1 MKKRKIR
8 LMLVTLAAAISMLS
22 GCGKAGE
29 EAMQETN
36 SLNEN
41 GDNEN
46 TPQNEDAEEEKDSNT
61 ETKNAD
67 LNDTKAENGE
77 PDGGEPEEES
87 FSENSEELEGMVQSI
102 GEGSVVIS
110 RIFSEKSEEDGLY
123 YVSGVAEGSDEEEL
137 VTVSVTEDTKFQ
149 VRTIKNGGEDVT
161 EREGTFED
169 MKKDMIVN
177 VTGYMDNAGEEI
189 RASEIVIMEVISQ

>member
-8 LMLVTLAAAISMLS
+8 LMLVTLAATISMLS
-22 GCGKAGE
+22 GCGKAGG

-149 VRTIKNGGEDVT
+149 VRTIKNGGEDAT

>member
-1 MKKRKIR
+1 MKKRKIW
-8 LMLVTLAAAISMLS
+8 LMIVTLAAAISMLS
-22 GCGKAGE
+22 GCGKAGG

-149 VRTIKNGGEDVT
+149 VRTIKNGGEDAT

>member
-41 GDNEN
+41 GNNEN
-46 TPQNEDAEEEKDSNT
+46 APQNEDAEEEKDSNT

>member
-8 LMLVTLAAAISMLS
+8 LMLVTLAATISMLS
-22 GCGKAGE
+22 GCGKAGG

-67 LNDTKAENGE
+67 LNDTKAENDE

-149 VRTIKNGGEDVT
+149 VRTIKNGGEDAT

>member
-8 LMLVTLAAAISMLS
+8 LMLVTLAATISMLS

-41 GDNEN
+41 GNNEN
-46 TPQNEDAEEEKDSNT
+46 APQNEDAEEEKDSNT

-102 GEGSVVIS
+102 GEGS
-110 RIFSEKSEEDGLY
+110 
-123 YVSGVAEGSDEEEL
+123 
-137 VTVSVTEDTKFQ
+137 
-149 VRTIKNGGEDVT
+149 
-161 EREGTFED
+161 
-169 MKKDMIVN
+169 
-177 VTGYMDNAGEEI
+177 EI
-189 RASEIVIMEVISQ
+189 GRAHV

>member
-8 LMLVTLAAAISMLS
+8 LMLVTLAATISMLS

-67 LNDTKAENGE
+67 LKQKMASRTAANRRRNRFQKTQKSWREWCRV
-77 PDGGEPEEES
+77 
-87 FSENSEELEGMVQSI
+87 SE
-102 GEGSVVIS
+102 
-110 RIFSEKSEEDGLY
+110 
-123 YVSGVAEGSDEEEL
+123 
-137 VTVSVTEDTKFQ
+137 
-149 VRTIKNGGEDVT
+149 
-161 EREGTFED
+161 
-169 MKKDMIVN
+169 
-177 VTGYMDNAGEEI
+177 
-189 RASEIVIMEVISQ
+189 RAL

>member
-1 MKKRKIR
+1 MKKRKIW
-8 LMLVTLAAAISMLS
+8 LMIVTLAAAISMLS
-22 GCGKAGE
+22 GCGKAGG
-29 EAMQETN
+29 EAMQETK
-36 SLNEN
+36 SLNER
-41 GDNEN
+41 GDNEK

-77 PDGGEPEEES
+77 PDGGKPEEES

>member
-149 VRTIKNGGEDVT
+149 VRTIKNGG
-161 EREGTFED
+161 
-169 MKKDMIVN
+169 
-177 VTGYMDNAGEEI
+177 
-189 RASEIVIMEVISQ
+189 

>member
-1 MKKRKIR
+1 MKKRKIW
-8 LMLVTLAAAISMLS
+8 LMIVTLAAAISMLS
-22 GCGKAGE
+22 GCGKAGG

-67 LNDTKAENGE
+67 LNDTKAENDE

>member
-8 LMLVTLAAAISMLS
+8 LMLVTLAATISMLS

-41 GDNEN
+41 GNNEN
-46 TPQNEDAEEEKDSNT
+46 APQNEDAEEEKDSNT

-67 LNDTKAENGE
+67 LNDTKAENG
-77 PDGGEPEEES
+77 
-87 FSENSEELEGMVQSI
+87 
-102 GEGSVVIS
+102 
-110 RIFSEKSEEDGLY
+110 
-123 YVSGVAEGSDEEEL
+123 EEEL

>member
-1 MKKRKIR
+1 
-8 LMLVTLAAAISMLS
+8 
-22 GCGKAGE
+22 
-29 EAMQETN
+29 MQETN

>member
-8 LMLVTLAAAISMLS
+8 LMLVTLAVAISMLS

-41 GDNEN
+41 GNNEN

-67 LNDTKAENGE
+67 LNDTKAENDE

>member
-1 MKKRKIR
+1 
-8 LMLVTLAAAISMLS
+8 
-22 GCGKAGE
+22 
-29 EAMQETN
+29 MQETN

-41 GDNEN
+41 GNNEN

>member
-8 LMLVTLAAAISMLS
+8 LMLVTLAATISMLS
-22 GCGKAGE
+22 GCGKAGG

>member
-1 MKKRKIR
+1 MKKRKIW
-8 LMLVTLAAAISMLS
+8 LMIVTLAAAISMLS
-22 GCGKAGE
+22 GCGKAGG

>member
-41 GDNEN
+41 GNNEN

-67 LNDTKAENGE
+67 LNDTKAEN
-77 PDGGEPEEES
+77 GEPEEES

-137 VTVSVTEDTKFQ
+137 VTVFVTEDTKFQ

>member
-8 LMLVTLAAAISMLS
+8 LMLVTLAATISMLS
-22 GCGKAGE
+22 GCGTAGE

-41 GDNEN
+41 GNNEN
-46 TPQNEDAEEEKDSNT
+46 APQNEDAEEEKDSNT

-77 PDGGEPEEES
+77 PDGGGPEEES

>member
-8 LMLVTLAAAISMLS
+8 LMLVTLAATISMLS

-41 GDNEN
+41 GNNEN
-46 TPQNEDAEEEKDSNT
+46 TPQNEDAEEEKDSYT

-189 RASEIVIMEVISQ
+189 RASEIVIMDVISQ

>member
-8 LMLVTLAAAISMLS
+8 LMLVTLAATISMLS

-149 VRTIKNGGEDVT
+149 VRTIKNGGEDAT

>member
-46 TPQNEDAEEEKDSNT
+46 APQNEDAEEEKDSNT

-67 LNDTKAENGE
+67 LNDTKAEN
-77 PDGGEPEEES
+77 GEPEEES

>member
-41 GDNEN
+41 GNNEN

-67 LNDTKAENGE
+67 LNDTKAEN
-77 PDGGEPEEES
+77 GEPEEES

>member
-41 GDNEN
+41 GNNEN

-77 PDGGEPEEES
+77 PDGGEPAEES
-87 FSENSEELEGMVQSI
+87 FSEDSEELEGMVQSI